1 MLQITTKAEEKLEE
15 FLQKLKVNKKV
26 AMRIVL
32 SRTKPNE
39 AGLKLDKERAGDQV
53 IESKGGRKLLL
64 MQSNVATEL
73 EGMVFDHKKN
83 HNLLVEADII
93 DKMLDRK
100 NFMLYLNDIS
110 AAHKVKY
117 RKQLHNT
124 IEKFDEE

>member
-1 MLQITTKAEEKLEE
+1 MLQITSKAKEKLEG
-15 FLQKLKVNKKV
+15 K
-26 AMRIVL
+26 
-32 SRTKPNE
+32 
-39 AGLKLDKERAGDQV
+39 
-53 IESKGGRKLLL
+53 
-64 MQSNVATEL
+64 
-73 EGMVFDHKKN
+73 VFDHKKN